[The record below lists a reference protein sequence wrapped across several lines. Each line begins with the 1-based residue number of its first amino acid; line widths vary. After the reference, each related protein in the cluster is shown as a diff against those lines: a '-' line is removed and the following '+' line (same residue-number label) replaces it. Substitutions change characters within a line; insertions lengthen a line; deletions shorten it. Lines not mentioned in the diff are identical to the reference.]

1 MDLYSLW
8 VELVECSVNPHC
20 DVHGGQPAVLSDLVD
35 DGGHSG
41 SADLSCAVRHGATHL
56 LDYDTVITR
65 AVQPQ
70 VLQDGPDLQ
79 ERQAVTRG
87 RQIADVKLKPMC
99 ILMHNYEKIDKS
111 KSSLIQSM
119 YIYV

>member
-1 MDLYSLW
+1 M
-8 VELVECSVNPHC
+8 ELVECSVHPHG
-20 DVHGGQPAVLSDLVD
+20 DVHVGQPAVLSDLLNH
-35 DGGHSG
+35 GGHSG
-41 SADLSCAVRHGATHL
+41 SAELSSAVRHDATHL

-87 RQIADVKLKPMC
+87 RQITVTLLSQIQC
-99 ILMHNYEKIDKS
+99 E
-111 KSSLIQSM
+111 LIT
-119 YIYV
+119 YFTLD